1 MTTAAPAPEPD
12 LGRLRLAEDN
22 NDTAS
27 APSTSQSTPP
37 TPTPTTRPPPTIR
50 AFSERAPDDSA
61 VLHYQLVDLG
71 KQLYVWIGGGGAGL
85 PTVPNL
91 HFAIQSGS
99 SSLSSSDPTP
109 AVAALLPERDAAG
122 RAEAL
127 SRRLARRLGRPV
139 LLSCALP
146 VGCDPLLHALAE
158 KRLLQ
163 ELKDMGLL
171 AVPAGGAGG
180 AKAAAVTA
188 G

>member
-1 MTTAAPAPEPD
+1 MTAAAPE
-12 LGRLRLAEDN
+12 LGRLRIVED
-22 NDTAS
+22 DS
-27 APSTSQSTPP
+27 APSTSGAAAPTATT
-37 TPTPTTRPPPTIR
+37 TPTNHPLPTVR
-50 AFSERAPDDSA
+50 AFSERAPDGSGSVGDSV

-71 KQLYVWIGGGGAGL
+71 AQLYVWVGGGGAGL

-91 HFAIQSGS
+91 HFAIQMAAS
-99 SSLSSSDPTP
+99 SSSTQKEP

-146 VGCDPLLHALAE
+146 AGCDPLLHALAE
-158 KRLLQ
+158 RRLLQ

-171 AVPAGGAGG
+171 GGGG
-180 AKAAAVTA
+180 AKAAT
-188 G
+188 GG